1 MLISALILG
10 ATAIGSIGA
19 ITMAASKDKKDN
31 KIIQQPQ
38 PTINAGGHVIQGDF
52 IYNDNSKRNCT
63 DTIDENKLKDDI
75 VKDIRNIFK
84 EQEINMQDYIDD
96 IDMILAKYK

>member
-38 PTINAGGHVIQGDF
+38 QTIYAGGNVKIIQGD
-52 IYNDNSKRNCT
+52 DNSKRNCT
-63 DTIDENKLKDDI
+63 DTIDENKLRDDI